1 MSRFAVYKEK
11 TMKQDKNKRDFPT
24 TDEEMREFLETTPP
38 VKVPKKYEKP
48 DWLFEELTEAIT
60 D

>member
-1 MSRFAVYKEK
+1 
-11 TMKQDKNKRDFPT
+11 MKQEKSKKDFPT

-48 DWLFEELTEAIT
+48 DWLFEEL
-60 D
+60 DP